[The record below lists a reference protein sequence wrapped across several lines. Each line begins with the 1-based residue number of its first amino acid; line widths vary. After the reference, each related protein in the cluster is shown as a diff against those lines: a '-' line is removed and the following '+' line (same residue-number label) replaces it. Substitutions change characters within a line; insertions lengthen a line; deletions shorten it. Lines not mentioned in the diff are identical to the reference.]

1 MIISKD
7 TLWKGIIENLIDEF
21 IQYFFPAYIDKIDF
35 ERGFEF
41 LDTELQKLIPDNS
54 GQNRHADKLI
64 RVWLKDGQEAGL
76 LNAVEVW
83 FLIHVEVQGYQ
94 DSQFAARLFE
104 YMYRIRDKYQRPVT
118 GLAIYTDWNRK
129 YHYTQFVETFLGTEL
144 IYRFNTYILRDH
156 PVAELKQNPNP
167 FAAVM
172 EAAWQHL
179 GKKKTDEQLY
189 AAKLD
194 LIKRLL
200 KRKVSR
206 EKIVSI
212 INFIKYFVPFTN
224 SENLLKFEQ
233 DLNQLIK
240 ADQPMGIEEAILA
253 DAKRQGVEEGLEQG
267 ITKGKEEG
275 IVQGIELGE
284 VKREEEL
291 LKHAVPE
298 LAQLGLEAERI
309 AAILDLEVEAVRKVM
324 QEGIQE

>member
-1 MIISKD
+1 MSISKD
-7 TLWKGIIENLIDEF
+7 TLWKGIIENLVDDF
-21 IQYFFPAYIDKIDF
+21 IRYFFPNYVEKIDF

-41 LDTELQKLIPDNS
+41 LDTELQKLISDNP

-64 RVWLKDGQEAGL
+64 RVWLKDGLEA
-76 LNAVEVW
+76 W

-94 DSQFAARLFE
+94 DIQFAARMFE
-104 YMYRIRDKYQRPVT
+104 YMYRIRDKYQHPVT
-118 GLAIYTDWNRK
+118 GLAIYTDWNRR
-129 YHYTQFVETFLGTEL
+129 YHYTQFVETFLGTEV
-144 IYRFNTYILRDH
+144 IYRFNTYVLRDH
-156 PVAELKQNPNP
+156 APKILAQDTNP

-179 GKKKTDEQLY
+179 GKKKTDDQLY
-189 AAKLD
+189 STKLD

-212 INFIKYFVPFTN
+212 INFIKYFLPFTN
-224 SENLLKFEQ
+224 SENLLRFEQ

-240 ADQPMGIEEAILA
+240 ADKPMGIEEAIL
-253 DAKRQGVEEGLEQG
+253 EEVKQ
-267 ITKGKEEG
+267 
-275 IVQGIELGE
+275 QGIELGE
-284 VKREEEL
+284 TKLKEEL

-309 AAILDLEVEAVRKVM
+309 AAILDLELDAVRKVM
-324 QEGIQE
+324 EEVCKDE

>member
-1 MIISKD
+1 MSISKD
-7 TLWKGIIENLIDEF
+7 TLWKGIIENLVYDF
-21 IQYFFPAYIDKIDF
+21 IRYFFANYVERIDF

-41 LDTELQKLIPDNS
+41 LDTELQKLMPDNPS
-54 GQNRHADKLI
+54 QKRHADKLI
-64 RVWLKDGQEAGL
+64 RVWLKNGL
-76 LNAVEVW
+76 EVW

-94 DSQFAARLFE
+94 DSHFAVRMFE
-104 YMYRIRDKYQRPVT
+104 CMYRIRDKYQQLVT

-129 YHYTQFVETFLGTEL
+129 YHYTQFTEAFLGSEIT
-144 IYRFNTYILRDH
+144 YRFNTYVLRDH
-156 PVAELKQNPNP
+156 APEILAQDANP

-179 GKKKTDEQLY
+179 GKKKTDDQLHF
-189 AAKLD
+189 AKLD

-200 KRKVSR
+200 KRKISR

-240 ADQPMGIEEAILA
+240 ADQPMGIEEAILEEV
-253 DAKRQGVEEGLEQG
+253 KQQGIEQGLE
-267 ITKGKEEG
+267 
-275 IVQGIELGE
+275 QGIELGE
-284 VKREEEL
+284 AKREEEL

-309 AAILDLEVEAVRKVM
+309 AAILDLDIEAVRKVVEENE
-324 QEGIQE
+324 EGFKS